1 MSGKSRSVTVI
12 TVLIRLAVTGLLLHG
27 EVFCLNAKEQNSGS
41 SLVDTIIIDRRNVFD
56 EKNPEGNSWIGRFVN
71 SLHIKTR
78 ESIIRSEILFKIGEP
93 LDMRLIEE
101 SERNLRAMGII
112 GDVSIRLD
120 TADSGNLLAVVE
132 THDKWT
138 LALFTSFK
146 QDGGHRI
153 FSIGLDESN
162 FLGYAQG
169 LSVHFS
175 HNSEY
180 ADPYGFELR
189 YSHRNFIKDHLSL
202 QLELKNS
209 ESQRLRS
216 IRLERLFYSDVT
228 NWAGNF
234 LVNYGSIKRR
244 YYENGEEISSENMRL
259 RTISGWTALSFGEE
273 NKIRPGIS
281 YVHKKAFSP
290 DSSMQITDHIDMAMA
305 SVHLQNRSWLKEY
318 FLDNLGR
325 IEDVP
330 VGYGFSFIYG
340 PNLNRS
346 HSFYAS
352 FYGGIRALASFYIP
366 DAFYISPEIFAEKY
380 FRSNGGN
387 VSTVKWNLRAYTAP
401 IGSHRIFFNSRGVI
415 GSNWSLSMQEL
426 LGSTTGLRGY
436 HANQF
441 TGQRSIILNIED
453 RFNLDLEWWIF
464 RFGGVVFFDSGMA
477 WKQGQS
483 IYDQRMHSSA
493 GFGLRIENTKQQGP
507 GILRIEAAYNLDQ
520 SRFSQITLTTQILFD
535 SFTDIDYTP
544 PEIYESME
552 K

>member
-1 MSGKSRSVTVI
+1 MYNES
-12 TVLIRLAVTGLLLHG
+12 
-27 EVFCLNAKEQNSGS
+27 FCQTIDAQNSGNNPI
-41 SLVDTIIIDRRNVFD
+41 DTIIIDRRNVFD
-56 EKNPEGNSWIGRFVN
+56 EKNPEGTSWIGRFVN
-71 SLHIKTR
+71 SLHIKTK
-78 ESIIRSEILFKIGEP
+78 ESIIRNEILFKNGEQ
-93 LDMRLIEE
+93 LNMRLVEE

-120 TADSGNLLAVVE
+120 TADNGNLNAVVE

-180 ADPYGFELR
+180 ADPYEFELR

-216 IRLERLFYSDVT
+216 MSLERLFFSDKT

-234 LVNYGSIKRR
+234 LVNYGTIRR
-244 YYENGEEISSENMRL
+244 RIYENGEEISSEDMPL
-259 RTISGWTALSFGEE
+259 RTISGWTALSFGKE
-273 NKIRPGIS
+273 NKMRPGIS
-281 YVHKKAFSP
+281 FVHKKALSP

-305 SVHLQNRSWLKEY
+305 SVHLQNRSWIKEF

-330 VGYGFSFIYG
+330 VGYGLSFICG
-340 PNLNRS
+340 HNLNRS
-346 HSFYAS
+346 RSLYAS
-352 FYGGIRALASFYIP
+352 FYGGIRALASFYVP
-366 DAFYISPEIFAEKY
+366 DAFYISPDIFAEKY
-380 FRSNGGN
+380 FRPDGGD
-387 VSTVKWNLRAYTAP
+387 VSTIKWNLRVYSAP
-401 IGSHRIFFNSRGVI
+401 VGAHRFFFNSHGVI
-415 GSNWSLSMQEL
+415 GSNWPQSLQEL

-441 TGQRSIILNIED
+441 TGQRSMVVNIED
-453 RFNLDLEWWIF
+453 RFNLDIEWWIF
-464 RFGGVVFFDSGMA
+464 RFGGVVFFDSGTA

-483 IYDQRMHSSA
+483 IYEQRMHSSA